1 MTGGA
6 DIEDEE
12 VFRSRMLRPIR
23 SRRRAAVMPTTRV
36 GAGGSRRYMSLG
48 YTLACWAR
56 ERSACIS

>member
-1 MTGGA
+1 M
-6 DIEDEE
+6 EDEE